1 MFLPE
6 QSSNS
11 TTFHTPAFADNKTKD
26 EDTIFGSLATVLAV
40 VGIIVA
46 IAVAYLQN
54 RQFNNNLP
62 LHVWNAYR
70 EFREFEAFELRVYAV
85 RQRYI
90 SVPWTSSRSK
100 DNIWPVVNNRVAS
113 LVPSFGHIATS

>member
-1 MFLPE
+1 MRCIIVNHFHKSPSTFYNLPHFCDICCTVMFLPE

-70 EFREFEAFELRVYAV
+70 EFREFEAFELR
-85 RQRYI
+85 
-90 SVPWTSSRSK
+90 
-100 DNIWPVVNNRVAS
+100 
-113 LVPSFGHIATS
+113 